1 MSKAFTSEET
11 DEAPVLV
18 RPRAPLPPGVTN
30 YVTPAG
36 LAALT
41 DELRA
46 LQEDR
51 ARLESKGD
59 ERKRDLTMADG
70 RLAELETRLATA
82 SLVDPKAQ
90 PQDEVRFGAT
100 VVIQNGAGAQRTWQ
114 IVGVDEADAKQGKI
128 AFVAPLAR
136 ALLGRRVGEAATV
149 ATPRTD
155 DELTVISI
163 AYW

>member
-11 DEAPVLV
+11 EEAPVVV

-41 DELRA
+41 EELRLLEEA
-46 LQEDR
+46 WPQLGVPERQAKGRAELA
-51 ARLESKGD
+51 ARL
-59 ERKRDLTMADG
+59 T
-70 RLAELETRLATA
+70 TA
-82 SLVDPKAQ
+82 LVVAPKAQ
-90 PQDEVRFGAT
+90 PQDEVRFGAR
-100 VVIQNGAGAQRTWQ
+100 VVIEDGSGGQHTWQ
-114 IVGVDEADAKQGKI
+114 IVGVDEADARQGKV

-136 ALLGRRVGEAATV
+136 ALLGRKVGEAVTV
-149 ATPRTD
+149 ATPRNN
-155 DELTVISI
+155 DEFTVISI